1 VTIAIITTSAE
12 ILRITPPKFPQ
23 ECSTGTLH
31 SLPEVLMPEPTLSL
45 GAHLLLWVF
54 PLILA
59 VLVVVESLVG
69 GRRGEG
75 GA

>member
-1 VTIAIITTSAE
+1 
-12 ILRITPPKFPQ
+12 
-23 ECSTGTLH
+23 
-31 SLPEVLMPEPTLSL
+31 MPEPTLSL

-69 GRRGEG
+69 ERRGKG